1 MLIAFGLY
9 HEALALADHVVVL
22 RASSLEALV
31 NRAIAL
37 EGLGRFE
44 EAVDAG
50 QQAIAAAPD
59 SAVARQN
66 LDVICLVL
74 DQLTVEAWAL
84 YEWRLQLQAKPAWLS
99 AVELWHGQDIAGR
112 TILLHAEQGLG
123 DTLQFVRYAPLVAA
137 RGCRVVLA
145 VQPALL
151 RLLQDTPGVDQIVAI
166 GGELP
171 PFDIV
176 CPLLSL
182 PRFFGTTLDTVP
194 PALPYAGK
202 YAAWDDTSEGLRVGL
217 VWAGSKSFGED
228 RQRSIAIAELAAL
241 AGIPGVQFYS
251 LQRAGAE
258 PLETP
263 TELGSIDLM
272 PGVQDFADTAALVAG
287 LDLVIAVDTAV
298 AHLAATMGKRV
309 WMLSRFRGCWR
320 WLHERAD
327 SPWYPS
333 VRIIRQTR
341 PNDWGGVIAQV
352 RQDLAALACKP
363 TRRLP
368 GRALR
373 PALAAPRSCKACGSP
388 SPALGAVDFNK
399 CCEDRRRVALP
410 LSGRRVTYH
419 RCPACA
425 LVFTGDFDA
434 WDRDDFRTHVY
445 NEGYADVDP
454 DYAESR
460 PAVSARLI
468 EMLFGEACR
477 GLPVLDYGGGD
488 GALAAL
494 LTSQH
499 GMAAEI
505 YDPFNS
511 AYDVPP
517 HRLFPLV
524 TCFEVLEH
532 TPDPR
537 ATIFEIAGLV

>member
-1 MLIAFGLY
+1 M
-9 HEALALADHVVVL
+9 
-22 RASSLEALV
+22 
-31 NRAIAL
+31 
-37 EGLGRFE
+37 
-44 EAVDAG
+44 
-50 QQAIAAAPD
+50 
-59 SAVARQN
+59 
-66 LDVICLVL
+66 
-74 DQLTVEAWAL
+74 
-84 YEWRLQLQAKPAWLS
+84 
-99 AVELWHGQDIAGR
+99 
-112 TILLHAEQGLG
+112 
-123 DTLQFVRYAPLVAA
+123 
-137 RGCRVVLA
+137 
-145 VQPALL
+145 
-151 RLLQDTPGVDQIVAI
+151 
-166 GGELP
+166 
-171 PFDIV
+171 

-182 PRFFGTTLDTVP
+182 PRILGTTLDTVP
-194 PALPYAGK
+194 PVLPYAGN
-202 YAAWDDTSEGLRVGL
+202 YAAWDDTAEGLRVGL
-217 VWAGSKSFGED
+217 VWAGSKGFSDD
-228 RQRSIAIAELAAL
+228 RQRSIAPAELAAL

-298 AHLAATMGKRV
+298 AHLAATMGKPV

-333 VRIIRQTR
+333 VRIIRQMR

-352 RQDLAALACKP
+352 RQELAALACQP
-363 TRRLP
+363 IRRLP

-373 PALAAPRSCKACGSP
+373 PAPAAPRSCKACGSP

-468 EMLFGEACR
+468 GTLFGEACR

-494 LTSQH
+494 LASQH
-499 GMAAEI
+499 GMAAEV

-511 AYDVPP
+511 ACDVPP

-537 ATIFEIAGLV
+537 TTIFEIAGLVQQDGLVVFSTLLQPANFLQHGLDWWYVAPRNGHVTIYSAQALRAFWAELGFKLVSHGDNLHFAFRTLPAFARRLIA